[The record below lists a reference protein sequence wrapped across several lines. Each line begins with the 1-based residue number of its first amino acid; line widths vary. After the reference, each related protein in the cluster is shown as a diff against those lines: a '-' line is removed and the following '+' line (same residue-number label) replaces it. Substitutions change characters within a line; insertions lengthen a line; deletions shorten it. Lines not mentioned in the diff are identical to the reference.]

1 MRDSMVVMKD
11 SVVVTNDSVAVAK
24 LDAATGH
31 TARRALRGLFHG
43 LHVAL
48 QALFVERPLA
58 ARRRRTAVQRRLLL
72 GLELVSKLEE
82 HVLYPALA
90 DAEPDWAG
98 VIQQAAQELEL
109 LRDVALLATRTTAV
123 NRDVTLSVL
132 EGLATLHFTRVDE
145 LLRRP
150 GADGVP
156 WPQLEHEVR
165 GLLGRWHAEVQRSG
179 EIEDE
184 DQDPVG
190 LPPRL

>member
-1 MRDSMVVMKD
+1 VRTIDAAV
-11 SVVVTNDSVAVAK
+11 NDSVALAAA
-24 LDAATGH
+24 DATAGH

-43 LHVAL
+43 LHTAL
-48 QALFVERPLA
+48 QALFTERPLA
-58 ARRRRTAVQRRLLL
+58 ARRRRTVVQRRLLL

-90 DAEPDWAG
+90 DAEPGWVAT
-98 VIQQAAQELEL
+98 IQQAAQELEL
-109 LRDVALLATRTTAV
+109 LRDVAQLATRTTAA

-132 EGLATLHFTRVDE
+132 EGMATLHFSRVDE

-150 GADGVP
+150 GADSVP
-156 WPQLEHEVR
+156 WPQLEREVR
-165 GLLGRWHAEVQRSG
+165 GLLGRWHAEVQQAG

-184 DQDPVG
+184 DRDPVG